1 MVNLGLQDL
10 QWILWLVVAVV
21 LLVVWAWRRRRG

>member
-1 MVNLGLQDL
+1 MVNLGLQDI
-10 QWILWLVVAVV
+10 QWILWLVVAIA

>member
-10 QWILWLVVAVV
+10 QWIAWLVVAVG
-21 LLVVWAWRRRRG
+21 LLAVWAWRRRRG

>member
-1 MVNLGLQDL
+1 MMNLGLQDL

>member
-1 MVNLGLQDL
+1 MVNLGLQDI
-10 QWILWLVVAVV
+10 QWIVWLVVAVV